1 MLRAKEVAMN
11 KTTIVTGL
19 VLALGAAIG
28 MGGQTLYAAGKKE
41 VYVPPAETKMLV
53 DKPLAGAEGK
63 QFTIM
68 HATLKPGFVGGKHY
82 HTGPVFVYVLEGAF
96 TVDEPGKP
104 RQTFK
109 PGQVY
114 EEPIGT
120 PMQAFNVS
128 TSETT
133 RILVIQVNKQGE
145 PMMYKAEF

>member
-1 MLRAKEVAMN
+1 MKALI
-11 KTTIVTGL
+11 TTGV
-19 VLALGAAIG
+19 VLALGTAIG
-28 MGGQTLYAAGKKE
+28 IGSQALYAADKKE
-41 VYVPPAETKMLV
+41 VYVPPAETKKLV
-53 DKPLAGAEGK
+53 DKPLATVNGK

-82 HTGPVFVYVLEGAF
+82 HTGPVFVYVLEGVF
-96 TVDEPGKP
+96 TIDEPGKP

-109 PGQVY
+109 AGQVY

-133 RILVIQVNKQGE
+133 RILVIQVNNQGE
-145 PMMYKAEF
+145 PMMYKSD